1 MAAVALMAWPSLAS
15 AQSVPNT
22 PTISGTL
29 QVGKTLTATSG
40 GATGPSGTETG
51 YVWLRCDDTSDDRC
65 SWLSANDKTYTLQ
78 PADLNRY
85 MRVLSWARRGYSYA
99 YKLSNSTGKVA
110 AAPVVTPTPT
120 PTRTPTPTPTKTPT
134 PTPTPVKTPTPAPT
148 PVKTPTPTATPVK
161 TPVKTPT
168 PTATPVKTPSAVATV
183 TPGGT
188 VPPAATPA
196 PTFDLGAQPT
206 PDVQPTPQ
214 PDPGAQPPA
223 GDVRGASDT
232 KKAKMLKPYPVVR
245 ISGRL
250 TTGGANINVL
260 SVKAPKGTKITV
272 KCSGK
277 GCPRKSVA
285 SATKV
290 VRISAF
296 QKVLP
301 AGIRLRITISKPGYI
316 SKVTTISIRKGK
328 APLRSDQC
336 QMPGAKKLIRCPK

>member
-1 MAAVALMAWPSLAS
+1 MSARTISIQALLAAAVALMAWPSLAS

-65 SWLSANDKTYTLQ
+65 SWLSASDKSYTLQ

-85 MRVLSWARRGYSYA
+85 MRVLSWAKRGHSYA
-99 YKLSNSTGKVA
+99 YKLSNSTGKVL
-110 AAPVVTPTPT
+110 AAPTPTPT
-120 PTRTPTPTPTKTPT
+120 PTRTPTPTPT
-134 PTPTPVKTPTPAPT
+134 
-148 PVKTPTPTATPVK
+148 PVKTPTPTPTPVK

-183 TPGGT
+183 TPGAT
-188 VPPAATPA
+188 VPPVSTPA
-196 PTFDLGAQPT
+196 PSPTFDLGAQPT
-206 PDVQPTPQ
+206 PDVVPTAQ
-214 PDPGAQPPA
+214 PDPGAAPAA
-223 GDVRGASDT
+223 GDVLGASDT
-232 KKAKMLKPYPVVR
+232 KQAKMLKPYPVVR

-250 TTGGANINVL
+250 TTGGANIQLL
-260 SVKAPKGTKITV
+260 SVKAPKGTKIAV

-296 QKVLP
+296 QRVLP
-301 AGIRLRITISKPGYI
+301 AGIKLRITISKPGYI

-328 APLRSDQC
+328 APLRSDEC